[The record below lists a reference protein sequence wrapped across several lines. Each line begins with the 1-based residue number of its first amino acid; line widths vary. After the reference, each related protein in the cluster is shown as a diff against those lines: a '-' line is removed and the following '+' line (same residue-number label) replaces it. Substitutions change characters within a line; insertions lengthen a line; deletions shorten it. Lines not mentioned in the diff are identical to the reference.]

1 MRCIGQ
7 PHITMTNFQLRGFV
21 YPFNANMNNIKEYY
35 TTTFPTDELGAE
47 LNESAD
53 FQGLYAVLCMQHD
66 VYDYIDVADSL
77 VRERLFER
85 LAEMYG
91 LSYDDVYNQW
101 AMSFE
106 D

>member
-1 MRCIGQ
+1 MD
-7 PHITMTNFQLRGFV
+7 
-21 YPFNANMNNIKEYY
+21 NIKEYY

-47 LNESAD
+47 LNETAT
-53 FQGLYAVLCMQHD
+53 FLGLYGTLCLKKE
-66 VYDYIDVADSL
+66 VYDYIEVTDSL

-91 LSYDDVYNQW
+91 LTYDDVYELW
-101 AMSFE
+101 ALA